1 MDYLAKILEFF
12 NENFMVEFNGKYTY
26 DDSLLDKGIIDSTGV
41 LEIVT
46 FLENTFGIQVEDEEI
61 IPSNFDSINNINS
74 YLKKK
79 LSLKLQDAK

>member
-1 MDYLAKILEFF
+1 MDNMKRILEFF
-12 NENFMVEFNGKYTY
+12 SENFMVEFNGKFNY

-74 YLKKK
+74 YISRKLALK
-79 LSLKLQDAK
+79 S

>member
-1 MDYLAKILEFF
+1 MDYMKKILEFF
-12 NENFMVEFNGKYTY
+12 SENFMVDFDGKFTY

-61 IPSNFDSINNINS
+61 IPSNFDSINSINS
-74 YLKKK
+74 YLSRK
-79 LSLKLQDAK
+79 LALKS

>member
-1 MDYLAKILEFF
+1 MGYMKKILEFF
-12 NENFMVEFNGKYTY
+12 SENFMVDFDGKFTY

-74 YLKKK
+74 YLSRK
-79 LSLKLQDAK
+79 LALKS